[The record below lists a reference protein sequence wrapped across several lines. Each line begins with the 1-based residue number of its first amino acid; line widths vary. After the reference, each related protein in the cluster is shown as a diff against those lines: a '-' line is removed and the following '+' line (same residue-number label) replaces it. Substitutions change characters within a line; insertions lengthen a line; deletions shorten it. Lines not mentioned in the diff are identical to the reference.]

1 MQRVG
6 DICGDLTH
14 TFHPMF
20 VFFESDNE
28 LHGWRL
34 VRGVSGGNE
43 FVVVPAQCV
52 VTGRFKDYT
61 CGMGGNK
68 EETQVAKVVDHCG
81 RDSFLSLLFTRHS
94 AWNYDVGCRKL

>member
-6 DICGDLTH
+6 DICGDPTH

-68 EETQVAKVVDHCG
+68 EETQVVAKVVEHCV
-81 RDSFLSLLFTRHS
+81 REL
-94 AWNYDVGCRKL
+94 